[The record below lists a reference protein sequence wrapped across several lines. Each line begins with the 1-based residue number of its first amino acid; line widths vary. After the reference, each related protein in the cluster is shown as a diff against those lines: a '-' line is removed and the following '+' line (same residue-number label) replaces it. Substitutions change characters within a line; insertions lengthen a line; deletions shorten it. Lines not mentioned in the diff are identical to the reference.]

1 VSDVPAACQPL
12 ADAVAQAEQQQAAL
26 LQQADAQTGPAV
38 WVTLEQVGSVRRD
51 LASKRQ
57 ALAACVTANTAAFTG
72 ELVRIETRPQPPAE
86 IALLQMWDPAA
97 PASATGQ
104 TQPQGGAYGFTA
116 PVPDRKAVTV
126 TSVVAGARAGAGF
139 DFRSGELPAGAA
151 QLRIELLYLPPV
163 RVDAVTLTAWGK
175 QVQVPPGPIATSAAS
190 PVLTGLIGS
199 LTGVD
204 VALAANQVTLTVH
217 ATVAA
222 AEGGIVPLSTT
233 PTPVAVVIPV
243 VIHPDVNPLGD
254 PAAPLQVSI
263 PGTGVS
269 VMDGGLF
276 GGLASAFAPLFLGF
290 LTDQISHLATTWLN
304 AQVPSVVAA
313 AFALDELPA
322 GVQVCVRSLLVTPEG
337 ITADAV
343 VGAVGTVLT
352 EFSPTNL
359 KPAPLP

>member
-1 VSDVPAACQPL
+1 
-12 ADAVAQAEQQQAAL
+12 
-26 LQQADAQTGPAV
+26 
-38 WVTLEQVGSVRRD
+38 
-51 LASKRQ
+51 
-57 ALAACVTANTAAFTG
+57 
-72 ELVRIETRPQPPAE
+72 
-86 IALLQMWDPAA
+86 MWDPAA

-116 PVPDRKAVTV
+116 PVPDRKAITV
-126 TSVVAGARAGAGF
+126 TSVVAGARVGAGF
-139 DFRSGELPAGAA
+139 DFRTGELPAGTA
-151 QLRIELLYLPPV
+151 QLRIELLYLPQV
-163 RVDAVTLTAWGK
+163 SVDAATLTAWGK
-175 QVQVPPGPIATSAAS
+175 QVQVPPAPIA
-190 PVLTGLIGS
+190 TGLIGS

-217 ATVAA
+217 ATVAS

-304 AQVPSVVAA
+304 EQVPSVVAA

-322 GVQVCVRSLLVTPEG
+322 GVRVCVRSLLVTPEG
-337 ITADAV
+337 ITADLV
-343 VGAVGTVLT
+343 VGAIGTVLT